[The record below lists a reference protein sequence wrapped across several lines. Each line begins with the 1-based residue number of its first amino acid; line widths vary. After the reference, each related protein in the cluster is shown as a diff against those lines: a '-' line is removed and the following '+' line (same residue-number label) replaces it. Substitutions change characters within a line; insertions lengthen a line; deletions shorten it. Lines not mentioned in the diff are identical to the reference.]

1 MSSFEELKS
10 PGSLHCVVPAVR
22 KTIVA
27 ALADGAKKQTEIR
40 NAKRTGAPRSVPQF
54 NYFFFGLHC
63 MPLLQHS
70 SAREKF

>member
-40 NAKRTGAPRSVPQF
+40 QRCRNGEVEANQPNSGRK
-54 NYFFFGLHC
+54 
-63 MPLLQHS
+63 
-70 SAREKF
+70 